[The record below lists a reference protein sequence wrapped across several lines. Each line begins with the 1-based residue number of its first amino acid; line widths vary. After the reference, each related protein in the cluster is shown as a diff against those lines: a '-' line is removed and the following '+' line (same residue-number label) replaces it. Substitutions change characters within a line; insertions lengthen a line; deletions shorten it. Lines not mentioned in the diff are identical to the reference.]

1 MNHRVLINVHQ
12 NCFEQEVVQDVLIY
26 VDLLMLFGIWEEMPH
41 LRKELSIVLVV
52 IIKAYHYYQLHTKF
66 YPIFLFQG

>member
-1 MNHRVLINVHQ
+1 MNHWVLINFHQ
-12 NCFEQEVVQDVLIY
+12 NCFEQEVVQDVLRY
-26 VDLLMLFGIWEEMPH
+26 VDLLMLFGIWEEVPH
-41 LRKELSIVLVV
+41 QRKESRIVPVV